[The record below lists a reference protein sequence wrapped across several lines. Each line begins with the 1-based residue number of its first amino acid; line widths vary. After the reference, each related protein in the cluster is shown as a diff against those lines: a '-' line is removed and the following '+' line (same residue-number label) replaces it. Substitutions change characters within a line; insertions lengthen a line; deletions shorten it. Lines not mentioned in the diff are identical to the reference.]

1 MDYDAYK
8 HLCILTVLSS
18 LAPLRLMLADT
29 SKPRGCDATL
39 ASVGTLSEG
48 FERFVTAPLY
58 LVGYVRWDARSDRCS
73 FSSFRQSLQQL
84 SGRNCPIHRSLF
96 CCGREQARKERRFQ
110 LGVQRI
116 EDPHHPR
123 GYREL
128 RSRAEMRKLLNRK
141 IVGQEGKC
149 AFCHEEFAD
158 CSDVVPYADFGIRH
172 RMPTFRICRLDR
184 FSSADANVS

>member
-58 LVGYVRWDARSDRCS
+58 LVGYVRWDARSDNRCS

-96 CCGREQARKERRFQ
+96 CCGREQARKERRFR

-123 GYREL
+123 EYREV
-128 RSRAEMRKLLNRK
+128 RSSAEMRKLLNRK
-141 IVGQEGKC
+141 IAEQEGKC
-149 AFCHEEFAD
+149 AICRITFLDYNE
-158 CSDVVPYADFGIRH
+158 VVPDHMWFKA
-172 RMPTFRICRLDR
+172 
-184 FSSADANVS
+184 